1 MVRFFRRLDFY
12 IFLLVLLVNVQMVW
26 WLIFFFDF
34 QQKYISLKD
43 DYNHILLMML
53 NNQKLDRFPDIVF
66 FDSQENLYKI
76 KKDVLLETEK
86 LIRKNKNMLIW
97 EASFFV
103 LVLIALSFLI
113 HRFYY
118 KQQLL
123 LQEKT
128 IFLNSFTHEL
138 KTPITAIKLNL
149 QTIQRKMQNNN
160 QIFKNL
166 IQSSLE
172 EIELLNQKINKI
184 LYDKEIRLQPIQ
196 KISRINIEELMNDV
210 IKGLEKEIQKK
221 QAKVL
226 VKNPL
231 PIQVVY
237 LSIPSQWLG
246 FVLNEIILNSLKY
259 SNNQVIIQIE
269 VSIIDLWFT
278 EFLKISVIDNGWGVP
293 DENIK
298 EIIKPYKRYH
308 TDKGYIEGTGLGL
321 YYVKEIIKKSKGKLT
336 IKNQQKGLR
345 VDIYLKKYNKI
356 YE

>member
-12 IFLLVLLVNVQMVW
+12 IFLLVLLVSVQMFW
-26 WLIFFFDF
+26 WLIFFFEF

-43 DYNHILLMML
+43 DYNQILLMML
-53 NNQKLDRFPDIVF
+53 NNQKLDEFPNIVF
-66 FDSQENLYKI
+66 FDPQENLYKI
-76 KKDVLLETEK
+76 KKHVILETEE
-86 LIRKNKNMLIW
+86 LIKKNRNMLIW
-97 EASFFV
+97 EASFFI

-160 QIFKNL
+160 QLLKNL

-184 LYDKEIRLQPIQ
+184 LYDKEIRLQPTQ
-196 KISRINIEELMNDV
+196 KISRIKIEDLMNEV
-210 IKGLEKEIQKK
+210 IKELDKEIQKK

-226 VKNPL
+226 VKNSL
-231 PIQVVY
+231 PDQVVC
-237 LSIPSQWLG
+237 LSIPSQWLT

-269 VSIIDLWFT
+269 LNIIDLWIT
-278 EFLKISVIDNGWGVP
+278 EFLKISVVDNGWGIP
-293 DENIK
+293 DKNIK
-298 EIIKPYKRYH
+298 QILKPYKRYH

-321 YYVKEIIKKSKGKLT
+321 YYVKEIIKKSKGKLI
-336 IKNQQKGLR
+336 IKNQEKGLKI
-345 VDIYLKKYNKI
+345 DIYLKKYSKI